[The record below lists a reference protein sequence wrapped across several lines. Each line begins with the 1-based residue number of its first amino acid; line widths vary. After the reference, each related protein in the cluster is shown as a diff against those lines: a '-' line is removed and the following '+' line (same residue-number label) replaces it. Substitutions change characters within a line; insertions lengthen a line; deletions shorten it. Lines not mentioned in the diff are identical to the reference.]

1 MRVPAG
7 ALRPPPLGEVGSKP
21 GCALASE
28 TGGGAG
34 WGRLLLCFEPRVKAS
49 GFLLT
54 SRR

>member
-1 MRVPAG
+1 MRVLAG
-7 ALRPPPLGEVGSKP
+7 ALRPQPLGEVGSKP

-28 TGGGAG
+28 AGRGAG
-34 WGRLLLCFEPRVKAS
+34 VGSPLLCFEPRVKAS